1 MRKTMAVVIAAGS
14 LLLGVATASPAL
26 AGKHPPPP
34 PPPPPP
40 AFTMTDLGSLGL
52 GVTRGLG
59 INAGAEVV
67 GISYIPQT
75 VPATG
80 CPPRHTCVIHPNHAF
95 SWSAGT
101 MTDLT
106 PGTQN
111 FSTATAI
118 NTVGDIVGTA
128 NGSGFLLHN
137 GRITNLGGVGPT
149 AINDLGDIA
158 GSAQGHA
165 FLLSGGKLT
174 LLPDPPGVGAG
185 GGGASGI
192 NNSDQIVGGSD
203 DTSSNLHALMWS
215 NGTVTDLGTLGGSQ
229 ADAYAI
235 NNLGQ
240 VTGWAHTASEAT
252 HVFLWSNGTMK
263 DLGTFGLDPV
273 GEAINNHGVI
283 VGLSGNGAWV
293 WSNGTF
299 QNLNNLIPPG
309 SGFILDNATAIN
321 DNGQIVANGYNAVG
335 QEHAFLLTPS

>member
-26 AGKHPPPP
+26 AGKQPPPP
-34 PPPPPP
+34 PPPPPSP
-40 AFTMTDLGSLGL
+40 AYTMTDLGSLGL

-75 VPATG
+75 VPASG

-118 NTVGDIVGTA
+118 NTAGDIVGTV

-137 GRITNLGGVGPT
+137 GRMTNLGGVGPT

-158 GSAQGHA
+158 GSTQGHA
-165 FLLSGGKLT
+165 FVLSGGKLT

-185 GGGASGI
+185 GAGASGI

-229 ADAYAI
+229 ADATAI

-240 VTGWAHTASEAT
+240 VTGWAQTNTSAT
-252 HVFLWSNGTMK
+252 HGFLFSNGKMT
-263 DLGTFGLDPV
+263 DIGNIIP
-273 GEAINNHGVI
+273 EAINNHGVV
-283 VGLSGNGAWV
+283 VGYGALIYSGGRV
-293 WSNGTF
+293 
-299 QNLNNLIPPG
+299 QDLNNLIPPG
-309 SGFILDNATAIN
+309 SGFTLDNATAIN
-321 DNGQIVANGYNAVG
+321 DNGQIVANGYNSIG